1 MKIGEDKGRQWRKEK
16 DRNESVRKEFEKTKR
31 HFLKKN
37 QKKKDCTLYKTSL
50 SDSFTRLRTILGI
63 FSEKYTTSE
72 NLRKY

>member
-1 MKIGEDKGRQWRKEK
+1 MKVSEK
-16 DRNESVRKEFEKTKR
+16 NVRKQKDIFR
-31 HFLKKN
+31 KKN
-37 QKKKDCTLYKTSL
+37 QKKEDCTLYKTSL